1 MKYIT
6 SLIILFCTLSILVT
20 AQPQGR
26 MGKGEMKGK
35 AYGKIFD
42 ALSGKPIEFVVI
54 RVYKEDSLTVTQQN
68 FYWLI
73 CL

>member
-1 MKYIT
+1 
-6 SLIILFCTLSILVT
+6 
-20 AQPQGR
+20 